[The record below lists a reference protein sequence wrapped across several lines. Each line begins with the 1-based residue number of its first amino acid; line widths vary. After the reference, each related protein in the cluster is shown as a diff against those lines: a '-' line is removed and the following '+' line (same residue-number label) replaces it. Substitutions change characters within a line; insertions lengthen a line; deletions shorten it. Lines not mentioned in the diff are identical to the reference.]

1 MKLNSFNL
9 SEQVNKK
16 EKEYAEVLDLVKV
29 KLEVED

>member
-1 MKLNSFNL
+1 MKLNSFNRANKL
-9 SEQVNKK
+9 IKK